1 MTLEELLRE
10 VWGWDAERA
19 VTASRRYFC
28 NVEDCADD
36 DRVRVVLSAI
46 KYGSA
51 RVGLAWDGR
60 DVGIRLAE
68 VTVEDAG
75 AFREFVAA
83 ARRYAVARG
92 VDLEERI
99 PESCN
104 YLGKWIIDEVLAL
117 GV

>member
-19 VTASRRYFC
+19 ATASRRYFC

-36 DRVRVVLSAI
+36 DRVRV
-46 KYGSA
+46 
-51 RVGLAWDGR
+51 
-60 DVGIRLAE
+60 VGIRLAE

-83 ARRYAVARG
+83 ARRYAVVRG

-99 PESCN
+99 PESCS